1 MQLAK
6 TLKVTPEEL
15 FDALAGSIM
24 QDIENA
30 TGKRPSRNKLNGY
43 KYEKRAQSAKG
54 KTKGTAIK
62 VKIKHFDYP
71 CLYEVRFQYAAGINT
86 MRYETAPAGDGACEL
101 TYTEDFQGCGWQHVL
116 AWRGKLGL
124 FLSTSASS
132 RATPTRRLIKSSNT
146 SRVSAA

>member
-1 MQLAK
+1 MQLTK

-54 KTKGTAIK
+54 KAKGTAIK

-86 MRYETAPAGDGACEL
+86 MRYEAAPAGDGASSSPIPRIFRVWVA
-101 TYTEDFQGCGWQHVL
+101 TRL
-116 AWRGKLGL
+116 ARAASLA
-124 FLSTSASS
+124 SSSMSASS

>member
-1 MQLAK
+1 MQFTK

-54 KTKGTAIK
+54 KAKGTAIK

-86 MRYETAPAGDGACEL
+86 MRYEVAPAGEGACEL
-101 TYTEDFQGCGWQHVL
+101 TYTEDFQGVGGTRL
-116 AWRGKLGL
+116 ARAA
-124 FLSTSASS
+124 SSASSSMSASS

-146 SRVSAA
+146 LRVSAA